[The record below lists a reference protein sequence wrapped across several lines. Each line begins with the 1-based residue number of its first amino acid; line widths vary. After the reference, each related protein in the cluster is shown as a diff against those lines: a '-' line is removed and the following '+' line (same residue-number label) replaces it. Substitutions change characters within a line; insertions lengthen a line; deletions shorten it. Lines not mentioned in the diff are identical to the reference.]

1 MKEQTLGMVKNGRKK
16 KMMIKKIVS
25 GAFSLIVLS
34 LISCSGT
41 PKNFKNSNSLES
53 GKFLKEISEIEPVLK
68 KYVLTSSM
76 VPKCQIEERKEPID
90 LEIINAFFDESGSKV
105 VFLVVETIEN
115 DENYRKFVNKEMGDY
130 RYCGFFFKGER
141 LNNGEWSVEF
151 IHQFVMINAN
161 SKDSIISFL
170 KKAFFK
176 HLSEVRYSDGSK
188 KFKYNIDDKRIF
200 DGVLFE

>member
-1 MKEQTLGMVKNGRKK
+1 
-16 KMMIKKIVS
+16 MMIKKIVS

-115 DENYRKFVNKEMGDY
+115 DENYR
-130 RYCGFFFKGER
+130 
-141 LNNGEWSVEF
+141 
-151 IHQFVMINAN
+151 
-161 SKDSIISFL
+161 
-170 KKAFFK
+170 
-176 HLSEVRYSDGSK
+176 
-188 KFKYNIDDKRIF
+188 
-200 DGVLFE
+200 

>member
-1 MKEQTLGMVKNGRKK
+1 
-16 KMMIKKIVS
+16 MMIKKIVS

-130 RYCGFFFKGER
+130 RYCGFFFKGE
-141 LNNGEWSVEF
+141 
-151 IHQFVMINAN
+151 INM
-161 SKDSIISFL
+161 
-170 KKAFFK
+170 
-176 HLSEVRYSDGSK
+176 
-188 KFKYNIDDKRIF
+188 
-200 DGVLFE
+200 